1 MSTHLGACSEIHRW
15 SEFGMA
21 SPSLRLE
28 VFWSRE
34 KSVFCTESLSSSDF
48 R

>member
-1 MSTHLGACSEIHRW
+1 MSTHLGACSEVGRW
-15 SEFGMA
+15 SEFHMA
-21 SPSLRLE
+21 LPSSRLK
-28 VFWSRE
+28 VLWSRE